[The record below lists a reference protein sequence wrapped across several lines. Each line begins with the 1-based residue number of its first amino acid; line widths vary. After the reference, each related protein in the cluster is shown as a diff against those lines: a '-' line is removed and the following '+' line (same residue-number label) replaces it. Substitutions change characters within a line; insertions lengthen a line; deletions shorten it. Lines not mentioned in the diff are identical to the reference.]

1 MKNICYEQFL
11 RDFRPLIEALLSCNE
26 DLEEVRAG
34 ARTSAK
40 YHAKG
45 FDMSRG
51 DEVRDRGLAE
61 VAEKYG
67 IYNYLPSDEEGT
79 PRFKSD
85 EEREH
90 EVDFLT
96 EEPEYLS
103 RGFECSSCGGLCIPE
118 KDSAT
123 IRDEK
128 GKVVEY
134 LCPKCADIHE
144 KRGCSTSSLQ
154 PPLPQPQEEL
164 FVSSERGTFQTKCK
178 QCGETFREN
187 SAGQALRNLM
197 KHMKFA
203 HGVSL

>member
-26 DLEEVRAG
+26 DLEEVRAS
-34 ARTSAK
+34 ARTSAR

-45 FDMSRG
+45 FLTRG
-51 DEVRDRGLAE
+51 GSQGEEARDLKLAE

-85 EEREH
+85 EEREN
-90 EVDFLT
+90 EIDFLT
-96 EEPEYLS
+96 EEHCPV
-103 RGFECSSCGGLCIPE
+103 C
-118 KDSAT
+118 
-123 IRDEK
+123 
-128 GKVVEY
+128 KVEPSV
-134 LCPKCADIHE
+134 I
-144 KRGCSTSSLQ
+144 
-154 PPLPQPQEEL
+154 PQPQEEL